1 MRSIIVKAATFI
13 ATLSLTIAAQAGSP
27 AESVPGE
34 YIVRLKKQTINVNST
49 QRISQKL
56 GAFVKSTIPSLNIV
70 VVKMPVVQTTDSVIK
85 TLNQNSIVEFSEPNY
100 IYRANKTPNDPMYG
114 QLWGMKNIGQ
124 ADSDGQVGVAGVDI
138 DAEAAWEITTGNK
151 NTLVAIIDT
160 GIDYNHPDIKA
171 NIWTNAAEANGTV
184 GVDDD
189 GNGVI
194 DDIHGYNAI
203 TNSGDPMDDHG
214 HGTHCAGTIGGNGN
228 DGVGVAGVNWEA
240 NIMGVK
246 FLDADGSG
254 SLEGAVKAIAY
265 ANKMGAK
272 VMSNSWGG
280 GGFSQ
285 ALFDV
290 IAETNTSGAL
300 FIAAAGNDYTNN
312 DTSPA
317 YPASYQVENII
328 SVAAVD
334 NKGLKAGFS
343 NYGKKT
349 VHLGAPGVN
358 ILSSTG
364 GAYDSWS
371 GTSMATPHVSGVAAL
386 VWGHETNLTAKEVK
400 ARLLTTAR
408 PLAGL
413 RGKTTTGAMLN
424 AYNAVSNTTPAPDM
438 NDPMNWAKEVFAL
451 ASASPYAANTNMTFE
466 VQATRADGAAVT
478 EFAIYFE
485 KFETESGY
493 DTLQIY
499 DANGTLVQSISGRN
513 EDFYSLPI
521 TGSTAKLV
529 FKTDDSVQGAG
540 WKISQ
545 IAIR

>member
-1 MRSIIVKAATFI
+1 MRSLIVKAATLI
-13 ATLSLTIAAQAGSP
+13 AISALTIAAQAGP
-27 AESVPGE
+27 QIESVPGE
-34 YIVRLKKQTINVNST
+34 YVVRLKKQTINVNSV
-49 QRISQKL
+49 QKISQKL
-56 GAFVKSTIPSLNIV
+56 GAYVKSTIPSLNVI
-70 VVKMPVVQTTDSVIK
+70 VVKMPVVQTTDSVVK
-85 TLNQNSIVEFSEPNY
+85 TLNQNSIVEYSEPNF
-100 IYRANKTPNDPMYG
+100 IYHANKTPNDPMYG

-124 ADSDGQVGVAGVDI
+124 ADSDGQVGMAGVDI
-138 DAEAAWEITTGNK
+138 DAEAAWDITTGNK
-151 NTLVAIIDT
+151 NTLIAIIDT
-160 GIDYNHPDIKA
+160 GVDYNHPDIKA
-171 NIWTNAAEANGTV
+171 NAWTNAAEANGTP

-246 FLDADGSG
+246 FLDANGSG
-254 SLEGAVKAIAY
+254 TLEDAVKAIAY

-285 ALFDV
+285 TLFDV
-290 IAETNTSGAL
+290 IKETNESGAL
-300 FIAAAGNDYTNN
+300 FIAAAGNDYSNN

-386 VWGHETNLTAKEVK
+386 VWGNETNLTAAEVK

-413 RGKTTTGAMLN
+413 RGKTITGGLLN

-438 NDPMNWAKEVFAL
+438 NDPMNWGKEAFAL
-451 ASASPYAANTNMTFE
+451 ASESPYAANTNQVFE

-478 EFAIYFE
+478 EFALYFE
-485 KFETESGY
+485 KFETETGY

-499 DANGTLVQSISGRN
+499 DASGALVQSMSGRN
-513 EDFYSLPI
+513 DDFFSLPI
-521 TGSTAKLV
+521 NGSYAKLV
-529 FKTDDSVQGAG
+529 FKSDDSVQGAG